1 MILSIFAD
9 PSNQLGILLLLSIF
23 ATTISSSDRHIS
35 FVQLRPSL
43 RACFGHVAR
52 LFASV
57 ANAVKKSAATTA
69 MSIPTATTTNS
80 DLTLGVVDLM
90 RAIVVAVVRL
100 RAAAVL
106 AKARLLL
113 KTLEEELLSGGQNVA
128 TISEVVVEAACSALD
143 LSVKRS
149 LQQSDVLNSFDFVN
163 TRHHHQLVRSP
174 H

>member
-1 MILSIFAD
+1 MEEEGAFRQILFSGGILLILSIFAD

-69 MSIPTATTTNS
+69 MSIPMATTTTS

-113 KTLEEELLSGGQNVA
+113 KTLEEEAGKMLRQ
-128 TISEVVVEAACSALD
+128 SARWWL
-143 LSVKRS
+143 K
-149 LQQSDVLNSFDFVN
+149 
-163 TRHHHQLVRSP
+163 P
-174 H
+174 HALHSIFQ